1 MITALIETTN
11 EKNMNAAMKAKI
23 DQHLETDREV
33 VRLSREVRAT
43 GGDSKV
49 CDAYDVAEQAE
60 RDSYD
65 ANIQPGLT
73 KEGWAYYDKQRAEI
87 YRGI

>member
-1 MITALIETTN
+1 MNN
-11 EKNMNAAMKAKI
+11 EMKARI
-23 DQHLETDREV
+23 DAHLETDKEV

-49 CDAYDVAEQAE
+49 CDLYDIAEQAE

-73 KEGWAYYDKQRAEI
+73 KEGWAYYDKQRAVI
-87 YRGI
+87 YRNI